1 MTAANEGAPSRPF
14 AALAEAARE
23 AKRLKVAASDASERG
38 KKLAFDVRSS
48 SNGGALCAAFNA
60 SDQGGVYVYL
70 SGIGS
75 REDLVKVIR
84 KLIEFGVVSAAEV
97 LS

>member
-1 MTAANEGAPSRPF
+1 MTAANEGAPSLPF

-23 AKRLKVAASDASERG
+23 AKRLKTAAENASERG
-38 KKLAFDVRSS
+38 KRLAFSARSS
-48 SNGGALCAAFNA
+48 SNGGALCASFNP
-60 SDQGGVYVYL
+60 SDQGGVYVCL
-70 SGIGS
+70 SGTGS

-84 KLIEFGVVSAAEV
+84 KLIEVGVVSAAEV